1 MLTFIRKA
9 KSSLLTEGRFVKY
22 ILYGAGEIFLVAIG
36 ILLAFSVDN
45 WNEDRKNRF
54 QEVEYLLSLQ
64 DEFSHNLTTLNS
76 AITLNEMHEKE
87 SFALIQYTGPDSNE
101 LTEQEFL
108 SMFSSV
114 IMAEMKYRPRD
125 GVISEILN
133 SGKLEIFD
141 QKIRTKISSWEGE
154 MARVRFQEDVEHA
167 RYREQL
173 LNLYAE
179 HGNLRRFSNS
189 LSSIDLHN
197 SKFVD
202 VLGKNLLKSVKFES
216 LLVGFYNTS
225 VFMAS
230 AYYLP
235 LKGSIEES
243 LSLIDQ
249 RLDILEDYLI

>member
-1 MLTFIRKA
+1 MLTFIRKT
-9 KSSLLTEGRFVKY
+9 KNTLLMEGRIVKY
-22 ILYGAGEIFLVAIG
+22 MLYGTGEVLLVAIG

-45 WNEDRKNRF
+45 WNENRKDRG
-54 QEVEYLLSLQ
+54 QEIEYLLSMQ
-64 DEFSHNLTTLNS
+64 EEFLYNLSTLNA

-87 SFALIQYTGPDSNE
+87 SFSLIQFAGPDSEE

-108 SMFSSV
+108 SIFVPV

-154 MARVRFQEDVEHA
+154 LARVQFQEDVEHA

-173 LNLYAE
+173 LDLYAE
-179 HGNLRRFSNS
+179 QGNLRELTNS
-189 LSSIDLHN
+189 LSSIDLQT
-197 SKFVD
+197 SKFTN
-202 VLGKNLLKSVKFES
+202 VLGKDLLQSVKFEN

-225 VFMAS
+225 VFMTS
-230 AYYLP
+230 GYYSP
-235 LKGSIEES
+235 LKDSIEES

-249 RLDILEDYLI
+249 RLAILQ